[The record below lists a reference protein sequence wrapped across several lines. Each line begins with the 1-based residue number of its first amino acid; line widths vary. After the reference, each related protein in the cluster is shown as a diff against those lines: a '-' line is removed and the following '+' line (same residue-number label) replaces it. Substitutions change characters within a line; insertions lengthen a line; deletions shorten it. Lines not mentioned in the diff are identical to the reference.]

1 MVLFPTSN
9 NAKSPEGI
17 LLGAAP
23 LDRPDLA
30 KIASPINYV
39 DKNDPPFLI
48 IQGEK
53 DESVDPKQSKL
64 LSAWLTVKNV
74 QNELIIVKDA
84 PHYGVMF
91 DVDEVRNKVMH
102 FLKKQFE

>member
-1 MVLFPTSN
+1 MVANTFLTSKDQNSGLNLFNP
-9 NAKSPEGI
+9 
-17 LLGAAP
+17 
-23 LDRPDLA
+23 
-30 KIASPINYV
+30 
-39 DKNDPPFLI
+39 
-48 IQGEK
+48 
-53 DESVDPKQSKL
+53 
-64 LSAWLTVKNV
+64 VKNV